1 MGMASACNSK
11 SDQPEEIVVTPST
24 TAVKAFTLKANSA
37 VLSNLDSVFFSID
50 LDNGV
55 IFNADSLPKGTNITK
70 LIPVITFANSMS
82 EVKIE
87 MEGGSE
93 KTGTVDYLESPNDT
107 IDFSGKV
114 TLNVTAADGINKYS
128 YRIKVNVH
136 KEVPDSMMWDKL
148 GVSDLPSRLKGAV
161 AQKTVIRDKKVFT
174 LIEES
179 DASFTL
185 ASTSNIGE
193 GSWSKESV
201 TIPFSP
207 EIESLTAT
215 SEAFWMLDSD
225 GNLYTSADAKTWSAT
240 GERWI
245 TLVGSYLDRVIG
257 VKDAGGHLTHCH
269 YPASDMIAD
278 TPVDPDFPP
287 ISEVGT
293 EVDRESL
300 HPLPHGHICRRR
312 HRFRKCVFRCVGVR
326 RFFLGNN
333 KQCRHTGAEGGHSR
347 EIRALSQHQQG
358 VCKKQYDAWL
368 IIGGSLAD
376 GSFNSSLFISLN
388 NGVNWQKGS
397 SAMQLPDYFPH
408 LTGADGIV
416 ADSYLKADLSDAWK
430 RMPSRSAGRWMKP
443 SYSVDGDNIT
453 WECPYI
459 YFLGGTL
466 PDGGTMSSE
475 IWRGVLARLTF
486 TPII

>member
-201 TIPFSP
+201 TIPFPP

-278 TPVDPDFPP
+278 TPVDPDFPLYQR
-287 ISEVGT
+287 SELRSIENPYTPYPTAIFAGGVTASGNVSSDVWAFDGSSWAT
-293 EVDRESL
+293 INNAGIPALKGATLVKYVHYRNTN
-300 HPLPHGHICRRR
+300 
-312 HRFRKCVFRCVGVR
+312 KVFV
-326 RFFLGNN
+326 
-333 KQCRHTGAEGGHSR
+333 
-347 EIRALSQHQQG
+347 
-358 VCKKQYDAWL
+358 KKQYDAWL

-466 PDGGTMSSE
+466 PDGTMSSE